1 MAEITFDDF
10 LKVEVRVGTII
21 AVEEFPEARQ
31 PAYKLRLDFGPEI
44 GDTFDHLAT
53 DAWRDAGARGL
64 GRLWIQTLADLGRH
78 GGGERIGNGKLTA
91 PPPPRPLHGRRAG
104 AFDTLIQD
112 L

>member
-1 MAEITFDDF
+1 MSWP
-10 LKVEVRVGTII
+10 VGLSCRTYRILMG
-21 AVEEFPEARQ
+21 AFPRHF
-31 PAYKLRLDFGPEI
+31 RDRFGPEI